1 MAGKGGIGDGDRP
14 VRANVAALSDGDPAA
29 CEPENDD
36 RLEPGLVDV
45 GGGFIAAGRGV
56 DGMEVD
62 GVIGAAV

>member
-45 GGGFIAAGRGV
+45 GGGFIAAG
-56 DGMEVD
+56 
-62 GVIGAAV
+62 